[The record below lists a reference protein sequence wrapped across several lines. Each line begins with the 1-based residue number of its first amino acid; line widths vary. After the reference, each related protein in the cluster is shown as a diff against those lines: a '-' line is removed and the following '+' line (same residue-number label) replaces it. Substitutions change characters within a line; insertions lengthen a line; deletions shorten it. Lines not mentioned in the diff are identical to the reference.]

1 MSVFKVWEDFESESM
16 NEKDLLQF
24 AIGLWKDGV
33 IKIEQMMID
42 DLDNKSNNDLGDK
55 KFKKIVRYSLKYYQD
70 EER

>member
-1 MSVFKVWEDFESESM
+1 MAVFLNWQDFESDSM

-24 AIGLWKDGV
+24 AIGLWNDGN

-42 DLDNKSNNDLGDK
+42 GKR
-55 KFKKIVRYSLKYYQD
+55 VTRYSIKCYVD

>member
-1 MSVFKVWEDFESESM
+1 MNVFKVWEDFESESM

-33 IKIEQMMID
+33 LKIEQMMID
-42 DLDNKSNNDLGDK
+42 NKK
-55 KFKKIVRYSLKYYQD
+55 VTRYSLKYYQD

>member
-24 AIGLWKDGV
+24 ALNLWKDDAL
-33 IKIEQMMID
+33 KIEQMMID
-42 DLDNKSNNDLGDK
+42 NKK
-55 KFKKIVRYSLKYYQD
+55 VTRYSLKYYQD